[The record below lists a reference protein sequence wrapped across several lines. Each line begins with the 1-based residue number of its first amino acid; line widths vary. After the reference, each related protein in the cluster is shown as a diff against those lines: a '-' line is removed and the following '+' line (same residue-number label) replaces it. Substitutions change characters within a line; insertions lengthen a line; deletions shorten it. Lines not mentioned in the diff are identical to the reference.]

1 MRVILRKE
9 VENLGDVGDVVEV
22 ADGYGMNH
30 LIPKGVAIH
39 ATANSVRA
47 AQHEQ
52 MLREAQIQVAKRG
65 SEEDAKRFAGVEL
78 EFTVRAGE
86 DGRLFGSVTNRD
98 IEAALA
104 EKGLEVSRRKILLE
118 EPIRRLG
125 EHDISIR
132 LHPEVRVQVKVHV
145 LADESAPP
153 PEEEASD
160 EEAGGDQAV
169 AEEAEETDVA
179 PPGDKASAEASA
191 EETGS
196 GEAGEEEGAD
206 PPAEEAG
213 EKDASG

>member
-30 LIPKGVAIH
+30 LIPRGVAIH

-52 MLREAQIQVAKRG
+52 MIREAQIEVAKRG
-65 SEEDAKRFAGVEL
+65 SEEDAKRFFGAEV

-104 EKGLEVSRRKILLE
+104 EKGLEVGRRKILLD

-125 EHDISIR
+125 EYDVSVR
-132 LHPEVRVQVKVHV
+132 LHPEVRVEVKVHV

-153 PEEEASD
+153 PEEETSI
-160 EEAGGDQAV
+160 EEAKGDDAGSEEDSAPPSGEEVSAESEGGD
-169 AEEAEETDVA
+169 E
-179 PPGDKASAEASA
+179 PSAEL
-191 EETGS
+191 
-196 GEAGEEEGAD
+196 EAGPD
-206 PPAEEAG
+206 AESAGGG
-213 EKDASG
+213 EKDAAG